1 MQFTDKPLEPF
12 GEILLDMTIPT
23 QLSLK
28 TALVFRMV
36 KELAARQCLPS
47 TSNHSAELCFEEALS
62 NAMLHG
68 NKLDPGRKVRVI
80 LCADRE
86 QWGAIVEDEG
96 AGFKPSDIP
105 DPNDLRTL
113 LSETGRGIRLMD
125 GYLDDLLYNQK
136 GNRLLMIRRRQLE
149 PEATEAPMVVPAE
162 QAPVPADAFAEPV
175 SVLRDGDVDIL
186 RVNLPRMSD
195 EAVNALREAIQVATS
210 PRLLLDLAHVTF
222 ISSMGIG
229 VMVHIYKVV
238 SGRKGKVVLTGL
250 QPAVRDTLKAVKV
263 LTIFKV
269 FQDQEA
275 GLAEL
280 RKGG

>member
-1 MQFTDKPLEPF
+1 MQFTDEPLDPF
-12 GEILLDMTIPT
+12 GETFFDMTVPT

-28 TALVFRMV
+28 TALVFRMM
-36 KELAARQCLPS
+36 KELTARHCLPS
-47 TSNHSAELCFEEALS
+47 ASNHPAELCFEEALS

-68 NKLDPGRKVRVI
+68 NKLDPDRKVRVI

-86 QWGAIVEDEG
+86 RWGALVEDEG
-96 AGFKPSDIP
+96 DGFKPSDIP
-105 DPNDLRTL
+105 DPDDLQSVLR
-113 LSETGRGIRLMD
+113 ETGRGIRLMD
-125 GYLDDLLYNQK
+125 GYLDDLLYNRK

-149 PEATEAPMVVPAE
+149 PEATGTPTTVPAE
-162 QAPVPADAFAEPV
+162 QPPVPADASAEPV

-195 EAVNALREAIQVATS
+195 EAVSALREATQVATS
-210 PRLLLDLAHVTF
+210 PRLLLDLARVTF
-222 ISSMGIG
+222 ISSVGIG

-238 SGRKGKVVLTGL
+238 SGRKGRVVLTGL

-269 FQDQEA
+269 FQDQDA